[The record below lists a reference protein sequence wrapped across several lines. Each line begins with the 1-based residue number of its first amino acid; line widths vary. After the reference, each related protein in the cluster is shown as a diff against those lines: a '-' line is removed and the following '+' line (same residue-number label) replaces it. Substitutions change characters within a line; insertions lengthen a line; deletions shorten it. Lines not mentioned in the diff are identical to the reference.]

1 MANED
6 RLQALLDK
14 QELSELCAR
23 YMRGLDR
30 LDHTLLRSVYHD
42 DATDHRGFFTGG
54 PDEFC
59 DLAITLLAEH
69 KSNHH
74 KIGQTL
80 FEIEGN
86 VAFGEV
92 YFTAF
97 HRTIEHGLERDFIV
111 WGRYIDRYERREGE
125 WKIAHRTELND
136 ACRTDPANDIWLK
149 ETPSALVGARGK
161 EDFSYDRE
169 KLRTI

>member
-1 MANED
+1 MSVPES
-6 RLQALLDK
+6 LQILLDK
-14 QELSELCAR
+14 QEIEDLCKR

-59 DLAITLLAEH
+59 EMAVTLLAEH
-69 KSNHH
+69 LANHH
-74 KIGQTL
+74 MLGQMH
-80 FEIEGN
+80 IDVEGD
-86 VAFGEV
+86 VAFGEI
-92 YFTAF
+92 YFQAF
-97 HRTIEHGLERDFIV
+97 HRALEHGLERDFIV
-111 WGRYIDRYERREGE
+111 WGRYVDRYERRDGV

-149 ETPSALVGARGK
+149 MTPEALTGARGA
-161 EDFSYDRE
+161 DDLSSQRE
-169 KLRTI
+169 KVRTL